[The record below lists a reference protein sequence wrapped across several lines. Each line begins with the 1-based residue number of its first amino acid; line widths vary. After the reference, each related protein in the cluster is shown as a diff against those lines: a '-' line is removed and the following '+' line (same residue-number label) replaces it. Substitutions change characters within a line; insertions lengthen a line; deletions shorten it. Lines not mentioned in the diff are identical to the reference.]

1 MGLFLTLFLPTR
13 VAAVPLGT
21 IVGLLRLRPV
31 AQSTGWM
38 AGATVAAG
46 VLGCASTGLA
56 VLVCA
61 NGLATGRPAE
71 GPQCGI
77 TGAAAFLFVGLA
89 FTVAAVGYGAV
100 HTLCHAVEQWRRT

>member
-1 MGLFLTLFLPTR
+1 MGLFFTLFLPTL
-13 VAAVPLGT
+13 VAAVPLGA
-21 IVGLLRLRPV
+21 IVWLLRLRPV
-31 AQSTGWM
+31 AQSAGWM

-61 NGLATGRPAE
+61 NSLAAGMPAE
-71 GPQCGI
+71 GPKCV

-100 HTLCHAVEQWRRT
+100 HTLCRTVEQSRRA

>member
-1 MGLFLTLFLPTR
+1 
-13 VAAVPLGT
+13 
-21 IVGLLRLRPV
+21 
-31 AQSTGWM
+31 M

-61 NGLATGRPAE
+61 NSLAAGMPE
-71 GPQCGI
+71 GPKCV
-77 TGAAAFLFVGLA
+77 TGAAAFLLVGLA

-100 HTLCHAVEQWRRT
+100 HTLYRAVEQWRSA

>member
-1 MGLFLTLFLPTR
+1 MGLFLTLFLPTL
-13 VAAVPLGT
+13 VAAVPLGA

-31 AQSTGWM
+31 AQSAGWM

-56 VLVCA
+56 VLVCT
-61 NGLATGRPAE
+61 NSLAAGMPE
-71 GPQCGI
+71 GPKCV

-89 FTVAAVGYGAV
+89 FTVAAVGYGAG
-100 HTLCHAVEQWRRT
+100 HTLYRAVEQWRCA